1 MTVQVISAFFAIIAF
16 SVVNNVPK
24 KFLFSCGV
32 EGFVG
37 WYVYLLFLSDTGPVM
52 ANFFGSLALAIMA
65 HVFARTFKA
74 LVTVFQIPGLLIL
87 VPGAGLFRSA
97 YQLFLGT
104 KSMAAFYMLQT
115 LEIAGMIALAV
126 FVVDSVFSVIN
137 KKRHP
142 LKANV

>member
-52 ANFFGSLALAIMA
+52 ANFFGSLPWQSWPM
-65 HVFARTFKA
+65 
-74 LVTVFQIPGLLIL
+74 
-87 VPGAGLFRSA
+87 
-97 YQLFLGT
+97 FLHGH
-104 KSMAAFYMLQT
+104 L
-115 LEIAGMIALAV
+115 
-126 FVVDSVFSVIN
+126 
-137 KKRHP
+137 KRR
-142 LKANV
+142 

>member
-16 SVVNNVPK
+16 SVVNNVPR

-74 LVTVFQIPGLLIL
+74 PVTVFLIAGIFPL
-87 VPGAGLFRSA
+87 VPGTRIYWTAYYAVTDQLALAQQNGFAALKDALAIVLGIVVIFELPNRLFR
-97 YQLFLGT
+97 L
-104 KSMAAFYMLQT
+104 
-115 LEIAGMIALAV
+115 LARK
-126 FVVDSVFSVIN
+126 N
-137 KKRHP
+137 R
-142 LKANV
+142 A